1 MLRARLIT
9 GPAGALAALLLAA
22 CGSSGH
28 TAASGA
34 SGTPAPPPAS
44 SLAATPA
51 SSAPPTAFPSDPA
64 TPAPSGTASA
74 DCAALAAHTFLHL
87 TAVKAGTDGALI
99 VTGNP
104 ATLVCGG
111 FDDLHYDF
119 TTATVTGYVIPGAS
133 ITVFPASAM
142 HSVAIGPDKLAAY
155 LATDQD
161 TRIFLITGP
170 LSGITGLQEEYHP

>member
-1 MLRARLIT
+1 M
-9 GPAGALAALLLAA
+9 
-22 CGSSGH
+22 
-28 TAASGA
+28 
-34 SGTPAPPPAS
+34 
-44 SLAATPA
+44 
-51 SSAPPTAFPSDPA
+51 
-64 TPAPSGTASA
+64 
-74 DCAALAAHTFLHL
+74 
-87 TAVKAGTDGALI
+87 KAGTDGALI

-170 LSGITGLQEEYHP
+170 LSGITGLQEDTTRNRARRQEPRSAAAGLRAGYGGGSARRGGGTRPGWLTGRGAVDDQPPAGLGYVADLAFELEQGPVSG